1 MAYQKT
7 TINFGGTFRFLEQPA
22 KSGQGAENRHFKF
35 CFSNFR
41 LITVGTVMKLRV
53 VIGLDVLYPQ

>member
-7 TINFGGTFRFLEQPA
+7 TLNFGGTFRFLEQPA
-22 KSGQGAENRHFKF
+22 KGAENRHFQILF
-35 CFSNFR
+35 FEFP
-41 LITVGTVMKLRV
+41 TRV